1 MNNKISKKHI
11 NLFIVSTVLLIFFF
25 GNIYIFSKLSQ
36 VKDVFNPYI
45 FLLIIN
51 IDVVFFL
58 TILALS
64 LRYLIKLIFEKSES
78 GKLRKK
84 LSFLLIALV
93 IIPAMILSVSS
104 ITLISNATNLWFSGR
119 VEEALKS
126 LNEISEQNINNTKNF
141 LKGVGEL
148 VINKK
153 ISPEEAN
160 RFFNVRIEKR
170 DKNINNTEILEIDN
184 NLMIKYPY
192 KNIVLY
198 YPLDRNFNNTYL
210 KIKRINEVYKKFR
223 YYKNP
228 VRITYITTML
238 VLTMFV
244 ILSAIWFSQYIVR
257 NITYPLEKLVEASK
271 KLAKG
276 NLNVKI
282 NIKAPDEI
290 GILIKEFNHMV
301 EELKNLYLKL
311 ERNNK
316 ELKAN
321 KEYLEA
327 ILDNARTG
335 VIFSNRFGIIEKIN
349 KSASEILKINPKNL
363 EGKDIEEFLKG
374 LSIDISLIDREQT
387 ININGKV
394 IMLKITKISPKG
406 YIVVFDD
413 ITDILLA
420 EKFMAWKE
428 MARRIA
434 HEIKNPLTPIKLSA
448 ERIERQYKNKNP
460 KFEEILKK
468 SINVIKTEVDYLS
481 KLVREFGQL
490 AKTDKE
496 LNMENINLNDFI
508 KEIAESYK
516 SDIFDIK
523 VSIPTELNIYG
534 DKELL
539 KQAFINLIQN
549 SYESVLETEK
559 RGYLEI
565 KAILEGNSIKII
577 FKDNGKGINPDD
589 IKNIFLPYYTNKSK
603 GSGLGLTI
611 VKEIIEKH
619 RGKIKA
625 IPVKDGALFEII
637 LRKDLSS

>member
-1 MNNKISKKHI
+1 MLKLEKKRI
-11 NLFIVSTVLLIFFF
+11 DLFIISIILLIFFF

-84 LSFLLIALV
+84 LFFLLTALV

-104 ITLISNATNLWFSGR
+104 ITLISNATNLWFSGK
-119 VEEALKS
+119 VETALEN
-126 LNEISEQNINNTKNF
+126 LNEISERNIENTKKF
-141 LKGVGEL
+141 LNGIGEL
-148 VINKK
+148 VKSKK
-153 ISPEEAN
+153 ISVEEAE
-160 RFFNVRIEKR
+160 RYFNVKVKKINNLTDKTEIIEK
-170 DKNINNTEILEIDN
+170 DN
-184 NLMIKYPY
+184 NLFIRYPY
-192 KNIVLY
+192 DNFVLI
-198 YPLDRNFNNTYL
+198 YPLDKDFSNTYL
-210 KIKRINEVYKKFR
+210 KIKRINEIYKKFR

-228 VRITYITTML
+228 VRITYIITML
-238 VLTMFV
+238 ILTMFV

-290 GILIKEFNHMV
+290 GILINEFNHMV

-349 KSASEILKINPKNL
+349 KSASETLKINPEKV
-363 EGKDIEEFLKG
+363 EGKDIEEFLKDFG
-374 LSIDISLIDREQT
+374 IDISLIDKEQT
-387 ININGKV
+387 LNINGKV

-420 EKFMAWKE
+420 EKFITWKD

-448 ERIERQYKNKNP
+448 ERLERQYKNKNP
-460 KFEEILKK
+460 KFEDILKK
-468 SINVIKTEVDYLS
+468 SVKVIKTEVDYLS

-496 LNMENINLNDFI
+496 LNIKKINLNSFI
-508 KEIAESYK
+508 NKIADSYK
-516 SDIFDIK
+516 SDNFDIK
-523 VSIPTELNIYG
+523 VNIPSDIEIYG
-534 DKELL
+534 DEELL

-549 SYESVLETEK
+549 SYESILEIGKMGVLEITAFEEK
-559 RGYLEI
+559 DKKVKL
-565 KAILEGNSIKII
+565 L
-577 FKDNGKGINPDD
+577 FKDNGKGINPED
-589 IKNIFLPYYTNKSK
+589 IKNIFLPYYTNKPK
-603 GSGLGLTI
+603 GSGLGLAI

-619 RGKIKA
+619 GGEIKA
-625 IPVKDGALFEII
+625 VPTDDGALFEII
-637 LRKDLSS
+637 LKIDKIT